1 MNQATQ
7 TGADPDIKEG
17 EVAVNVGM
25 SPRNIALRDI
35 EDRQDESRIAQI
47 AADIEGDP
55 GAQALAARMQ
65 EAQDAA
71 RATAV
76 ANGELPPLEVDP
88 DGAATRQKMHP
99 EQAAAPAA
107 LPEEPAAPTAVPAEL
122 QDDPLADHIVMDG
135 DQPMFAL
142 KVNGENLLMPL
153 AEARKRLQI
162 GTAAEIRMQN
172 AALREKTLDERERV
186 ITIGEQALAAR
197 TTAPVVQSE
206 IQPQPT
212 PQPGLSEEVI
222 RSRANDVMTEAFTG
236 SEENAG
242 KKLSNLL
249 LEMRAPQV
257 QAAAPIDTTKIVQ
270 QAASAAVSAVNVMND
285 KRDLVSGL
293 ETFENKYPEIMGD
306 VRLYNMADNM
316 TGEIAIEHPT
326 WSKSQGMIEAG
337 KRVREWVENLKGT
350 GSTETI
356 IDDPVITENET
367 ISEHTLPPTTQI
379 RQERKRELVQIPQA
393 ASATQPAPEPEER
406 PQTPTEALD
415 AERRARGQP
424 VSSES

>member
-17 EVAVNVGM
+17 EVAVNVNM

-35 EDRQDESRIAQI
+35 EDRQDEARIAQI

-65 EAQDAA
+65 EAQNAA

-76 ANGELPPLEVDP
+76 ANGELPPLEVDL

-142 KVNGENLLMPL
+142 KVNGKNLLMPL

-162 GTAAEIRMQN
+162 GTAAEIRMQT
-172 AALREKTLDERERV
+172 AALREKTLDERERA
-186 ITIGEQALAAR
+186 ITVGEQALAAR
-197 TTAPVVQSE
+197 TTVPVVQSE
-206 IQPQPT
+206 VQLQPQPT
-212 PQPGLSEEVI
+212 PQPGLSEDAI

-257 QAAAPIDTTKIVQ
+257 QTAAPIDTTKIVQ
-270 QAASAAVSAVNVMND
+270 QAASAAVSAVSVMND

-306 VRLYNMADNM
+306 VRLYNMADSM
-316 TGEIAIEHPT
+316 TDEIEIENPT
-326 WSKSQGMIEAG
+326 WSKSQVMLEAG
-337 KRVREWVENLKGT
+337 KRTSEWIENYKGT
-350 GSTETI
+350 PAVEEDI
-356 IDDPVITENET
+356 EPVVPVNNET
-367 ISEHTLPPTTQI
+367 ISEHTPPPTTQI

-393 ASATQPAPEPEER
+393 ASAAQPAPEPEER
-406 PQTPTEALD
+406 PQTPTEALN
-415 AERRARGQP
+415 EVRKARGQA
-424 VSSES
+424 V